1 MTHFLKS
8 LMNRNLLALAALTAV
23 VAPQAL
29 KASDAECP
37 LQNATMNGTYVA
49 SGTGAIAGV
58 GPLTTLGLIVYNGDG
73 TGVLVSGTN
82 TVNGASSASG
92 NIPITFTVNRDCT
105 GSKTI
110 GTGPSATQMNFVIT
124 PDGSTITWIVTNT
137 GVTMV
142 GTGVRLKR

>member
-8 LMNRNLLALAALTAV
+8 LMNRNLLAVAAFAAVLT
-23 VAPQAL
+23 PQAL
-29 KASDAECP
+29 RADSSLCQ
-37 LQNATMNGTYVA
+37 LGNAIMNGTYVA

-73 TGVLVSGTN
+73 TGVLLSGTN
-82 TVNGASSASG
+82 TVNGSSSTSS

-124 PDGSTITWIVTNT
+124 PDGSTITWLVTNT